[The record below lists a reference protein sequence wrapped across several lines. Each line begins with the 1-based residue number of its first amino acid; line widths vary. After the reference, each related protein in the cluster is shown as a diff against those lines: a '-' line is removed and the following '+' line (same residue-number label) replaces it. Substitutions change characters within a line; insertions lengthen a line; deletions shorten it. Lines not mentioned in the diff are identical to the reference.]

1 MKKMNN
7 KQSGFTLLEL
17 LVVVGIM
24 AILGGAM
31 ISSFGGQE
39 QTAARGAATQT
50 IAGVENALRIH
61 QATEDVLPTDM
72 ESMACLPQGLD
83 AAGLGTLVVNST
95 PSTSTIPIA
104 VGEAYKFGGETNA
117 SGFGGG
123 LGKKLA
129 DKFTL
134 TKLTTTAVTALRDV
148 GIVSIRFADT
158 VACDNTDVSGE
169 AATNATQGTN
179 IVVGDLVDITIPAH
193 AFEDFREG
201 DASEE
206 RNRGRGFSQ
215 NVEVNVPVMI
225 WNAGQDGYE
234 NTKLGAGAA
243 DQLVG
248 LGIGQ
253 ASSLVGL
260 QGSPFAKAPFYGDV
274 GKDKYNHYIALV
286 NIGPIGAELAEG
298 GVFVQAVVDPRG
310 DFLDE
315 EMAEFTGQKT
325 E

>member
-39 QTAARGAATQT
+39 KTAARGAATQT
-50 IAGVENALRIH
+50 IAGVENALRVF
-61 QATEDVLPTDM
+61 QVTQDVLPTDM
-72 ESMACLPQGLD
+72 ESMACMPSGLD
-83 AAGLGTLVVNST
+83 TAGLGTLTINST
-95 PSTSTIPIA
+95 PSTATTPI
-104 VGEAYKFGGETNA
+104 VVTEAYKFGGETNA

-129 DKFTL
+129 DKFDL
-134 TKLTTTAVTALRDV
+134 TALSAGAATALQDV
-148 GIVSIRFADT
+148 GILSIRFADT
-158 VACDNTDVSGE
+158 AACDNTDVSGE
-169 AATNATQGTN
+169 TATDATQGANT
-179 IVVGDLVDITIPAH
+179 VTGDLVDITIPAH

-201 DASEE
+201 AG

-215 NVEVNVPVMI
+215 NVEANLPVMI
-225 WNAGQDGYE
+225 WDAGTDGYD
-234 NTKLGAGAA
+234 NTKVGAGA
-243 DQLVG
+243 DDVLIG

-260 QGSPFAKAPFYGDV
+260 STSPFAKAPFYGDV

-286 NIGPIGAELAEG
+286 NVGTAAAPLLEGAA
-298 GVFVQAVVDPRG
+298 FVQAVVDPRG

-315 EMAEFTGQKT
+315 EMAEFTGQK

>member
-39 QTAARGAATQT
+39 QKAARGAATQT
-50 IAGVENALRIH
+50 IAGVEDALRIY

-83 AAGLGTLVVNST
+83 TAGLAALTSNNA
-95 PSTSTIPIA
+95 PSTATTPIDVA
-104 VGEAYKFGGETNA
+104 QAYKFGGETNA

-129 DKFTL
+129 DKFDLVQL
-134 TKLTTTAVTALRDV
+134 TATAATALQDV

-158 VACDNTDVSGE
+158 AACDNAIAEGAAVTD
-169 AATNATQGTN
+169 ATDGTN
-179 IVVGDLVDITIPAH
+179 SVIGDLVDVTIPAH

-201 DASEE
+201 AT

-215 NVEVNVPVMI
+215 DVEANLPVMI
-225 WNAGQDGYE
+225 WKAGTNGYD
-234 NTKLGAGAA
+234 NSKVGAAAA

-286 NIGPIGAELAEG
+286 NINDGTNALTEG
-298 GVFVQAVVDPRG
+298 GAFVQAVVDPRG

-315 EMAEFTGQKT
+315 EMAEFTGQKK
-325 E
+325 

>member
-39 QTAARGAATQT
+39 QKAARGAATQT
-50 IAGVENALRIH
+50 IAGIEDALRIY
-61 QATEDVLPTDM
+61 QATEQVLPTDM
-72 ESMACLPQGLD
+72 ESMACLPQGVAD
-83 AAGLGTLVVNST
+83 FAALAVNST
-95 PSTSTIPIA
+95 PSTATVPIA
-104 VGEAYKFGGETNA
+104 VGEAYIFGGETNA

-134 TKLTTTAVTALRDV
+134 TKLTADNATALRDA

-169 AATNATQGTN
+169 AATDAIQGANTL
-179 IVVGDLVDITIPAH
+179 VGDLVDITIPAH
-193 AFEDFREG
+193 AFEDFRQG
-201 DASEE
+201 TG

-215 NVEVNVPVMI
+215 NVEENVPVMI
-225 WNAGQDGYE
+225 WNAGTDGYN
-234 NTKLGAGAA
+234 NTKLGAGAT
-243 DQLVG
+243 DTLVG

-260 QGSPFAKAPFYGDV
+260 KGSPFAKAPFYGDV

-286 NIGPIGAELAEG
+286 NINDGTNALTEG
-298 GVFVQAVVDPRG
+298 GAFVQAVVDPRG

-315 EMAEFTGQKT
+315 EMAEFTGQKK
-325 E
+325 